1 MHAWKV
7 PKYCAVGAPRVAR
20 RPLPFQPAAELLAA
34 PRCPS
39 ALPVPVALPI
49 AILCLLCYEEPL
61 AMAPWHRGLLQRLK
75 EQFSVSPL

>member
-7 PKYCAVGAPRVAR
+7 PKYCAVGAPRAAQ

-39 ALPVPVALPI
+39 ADRAPDVPLRCV
-49 AILCLLCYEEPL
+49 
-61 AMAPWHRGLLQRLK
+61 R
-75 EQFSVSPL
+75 